1 MSIKAKLRY
10 IIEEMEMQM
19 DGYRSFIKIST
30 GEVFSV
36 AEEDLIDAEDGNLI
50 DDDLQDWQIE
60 NLEVANE
67 IVENFE
73 DYKEL
78 PSKYEID
85 EYKMVKDF
93 CLTVNDVKIQNILL
107 ITIEG
112 KGAFRRFKDAVIE
125 FDLEMDWY
133 SYRDRRYKD
142 LAIVWCQTND
152 IEYVD

>member
-1 MSIKAKLRY
+1 MTNKAKIKD
-10 IIEEMEMQM
+10 IIEELEMQI
-19 DGYRSFIKIST
+19 DGYRSFIKIRT

-36 AEEDLIDAEDGNLI
+36 AEEDLFDAEDEKPI

-60 NLEVANE
+60 NLEIANE
-67 IVENFE
+67 IMENFE

-85 EYKMVKDF
+85 EYIMIKDF
-93 CLTVNDVKIQNILL
+93 CLTVKDEKIQNILL

-125 FDLEMDWY
+125 LNIEMDWY
-133 SYRDRRYKD
+133 SYRDSRYKD
-142 LAIVWCQTND
+142 LAIAWCQNND
-152 IEYVD
+152 IEYID

>member
-1 MSIKAKLRY
+1 MTNKAKIKD
-10 IIEEMEMQM
+10 IIEEMEMQI
-19 DGYRSFIKIST
+19 DGYRSFIKIRT

-36 AEEDLIDAEDGNLI
+36 AEDDLIDAEDEKTM
-50 DDDLQDWQIE
+50 DDLQDWQIE
-60 NLEVANE
+60 NLEIANE

-93 CLTVNDVKIQNILL
+93 CLTIKDVKIQNILL

-125 FDLEMDWY
+125 LNIEMDWY
-133 SYRDRRYKD
+133 SFRDRRYKD
-142 LAIVWCQTND
+142 LAIEWCQNND
-152 IEYVD
+152 IEYID

>member
-1 MSIKAKLRY
+1 MTNKAKLKY

-19 DGYRSFIKIST
+19 EGYRSFIKIRT
-30 GEVFSV
+30 GEVFSIS
-36 AEEDLIDAEDGNLI
+36 EDDLIDAEDEKPI
-50 DDDLQDWQIE
+50 DDLHDWQIE
-60 NLEVANE
+60 NLEIANE

-85 EYKMVKDF
+85 EYKMIKDF
-93 CLTVNDVKIQNILL
+93 CLTVKDEKKQNLLL

-112 KGAFRRFKDAVIE
+112 KGAFRRFKDVIIE
-125 FDLEMDWY
+125 LNIEMDWY

-142 LAIVWCQTND
+142 LAIAWCQDND
-152 IEYVD
+152 IVYID

>member
-1 MSIKAKLRY
+1 MTNKAKIKD
-10 IIEEMEMQM
+10 IIEEMEMQI
-19 DGYRSFIKIST
+19 DGYRSFIKIRT

-36 AEEDLIDAEDGNLI
+36 AEDDLIDAEDEKPM
-50 DDDLQDWQIE
+50 DDLQDWQLE
-60 NLEVANE
+60 NLEIANE

-85 EYKMVKDF
+85 EYKMIKDF
-93 CLTVNDVKIQNILL
+93 CLTVKDEKIQNILL

-125 FDLEMDWY
+125 LNIDMDWY

-142 LAIVWCQTND
+142 LAIAWCQNND
-152 IEYVD
+152 IEYID